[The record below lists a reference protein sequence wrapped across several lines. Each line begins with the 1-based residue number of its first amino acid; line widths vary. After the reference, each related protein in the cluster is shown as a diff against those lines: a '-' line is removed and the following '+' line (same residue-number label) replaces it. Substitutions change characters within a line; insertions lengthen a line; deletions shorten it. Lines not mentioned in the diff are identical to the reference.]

1 MLDNNSPTKK
11 KLIAQFR
18 KRDPTLTDEE
28 ISRLLNSTR
37 RFVDLV
43 RKIRSEP
50 QIQIRYKQ
58 KALPRINKGKRKK
71 QNLRIIDTHIEDIG
85 KILDKPATP
94 ISEAF
99 KKLSRFV
106 DKKQHGK

>member
-1 MLDNNSPTKK
+1 MKDHNSDSTTKK

-37 RFVDLV
+37 RLVNLV
-43 RKIRSEP
+43 RRMRSEP
-50 QIQIRYKQ
+50 QVQIRYKQ
-58 KALPRINKGKRKK
+58 RKLRGVK
-71 QNLRIIDTHIEDIG
+71 KKLDLRIIDTHIEELG
-85 KILDKPATP
+85 KILDKPALP
-94 ISEAF
+94 ISAAF
-99 KKLSRFV
+99 KKLSSFV